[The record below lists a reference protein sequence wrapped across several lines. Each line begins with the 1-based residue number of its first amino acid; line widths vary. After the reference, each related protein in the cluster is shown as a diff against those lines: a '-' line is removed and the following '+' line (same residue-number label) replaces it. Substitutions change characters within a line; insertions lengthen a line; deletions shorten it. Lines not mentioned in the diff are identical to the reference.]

1 MSENYTCECGERV
14 DPKGSPH
21 YCPGTPN
28 ERTDALE
35 RDVATLKRIVARL
48 LADDALTL
56 PREEVAAMLAELDP

>member
-28 ERTDALE
+28 ERIDALE
-35 RDVATLKRIVARL
+35 RDVATLKRIVAVL
-48 LADDALTL
+48 LTGQTLCAEERNAFIAEADL
-56 PREEVAAMLAELDP
+56 